1 MESWLITG
9 GAGFIGSSFVRHVL
23 AERPRVRVVVLD
35 KLTYA
40 GRLENLTDLPA
51 PDRFEFVRGDI
62 ASTAELRALFERFR
76 PLRVVNLA
84 AESHVDRSID
94 GPRAC
99 FETNLRGTF
108 ELLEASRR
116 HCASLAAADRSAF
129 RLLHVSTDEVY
140 GSLGAEGRFT
150 EATPYAPSSPYSAT
164 KAGGDLLVLAYHRT
178 YGLPALVTNCSNN
191 FGPRQL
197 PEKLIPLTIYN
208 ALEGRDLPIY
218 GDGSNV
224 RDWIWVEDHCR
235 GLLRALEVGQPGE
248 QYAFGA
254 DCERSNLVLVDAI
267 CEVLESIRPARE
279 NAALRARGVTRYA
292 ELKRFVRDRPG
303 HDYRYAIDASRAR
316 RELGWRPT
324 VGFEE
329 ALARTVAWYV
339 EHDAW
344 RRAVES
350 TGDLRGRQGLE
361 TADVGGSATPG
372 AARNAAAAGARR

>member
-9 GAGFIGSSFVRHVL
+9 GAGFIGSSFVRQVL
-23 AERPRVRVVVLD
+23 DERPAIRVVVLD

-40 GRLENLTDLPA
+40 GRLENLTGLPA

-62 ASTAELRALFERFR
+62 ASAADLRAVFERFR

-116 HCASLAAADRSAF
+116 HLASLSEAERSAF

-150 EATPYAPSSPYSAT
+150 ESTPYAPSSPYSAT
-164 KAGGDLLVLAYHRT
+164 KAGGDLLVRAYCRT

-235 GLLRALEVGQPGE
+235 GLLRALELGQTGE

-254 DCERSNLVLVDAI
+254 DCERSNLVLVDAV
-267 CEVLESIRPARE
+267 CDALEAIRPARE
-279 NAALRARGVTRYA
+279 NPAMRARGLARYA

-303 HDYRYAIDASRAR
+303 HDHRYAIDASRAR
-316 RELGWRPT
+316 SELGWRPRL
-324 VGFEE
+324 GFEE

-339 EHDAW
+339 EHESW
-344 RRAVES
+344 RRAIES
-350 TGDLRGRQGLE
+350 TGDLRGRQGLNAIEAGASGTSSE
-361 TADVGGSATPG
+361 TRCATAG
-372 AARNAAAAGARR
+372 GARR